1 MKLYERELN
10 MSIVIINNFG
20 QYNHRIS
27 RTLTYLKIENK
38 LVSNETSLEEI
49 KAMNPEGIIL
59 GGGPSIERIGN
70 WEDIIKHINVPILG
84 ICLGHQVIANVFGGE
99 TKSAEI
105 ESYAQ
110 IDLNIEKEEGIFK
123 DVGKSLKVWASHK
136 DEVITLPENF
146 EILASSDK
154 CAIEAMKHKEKEI
167 YGIQFH
173 PEVQHTPRGGEI
185 FENFYNICKQ

>member
-1 MKLYERELN
+1 

-27 RTLTYLKIENK
+27 RTLKYLDIENK
-38 LVSNETSLEEI
+38 LIPNTTSVDEI
-49 KAMNPEGIIL
+49 KDMNPSGIIL

-70 WEDIIKHINVPILG
+70 CRDIILNLDTPILG
-84 ICLGHQVIANVFGGE
+84 ICLGHQIISEVFGGK

-110 IDLNIEKEEGIFK
+110 IELNILKENGLFKGI
-123 DVGKSLKVWASHK
+123 GNTLKVWASHK
-136 DEVITLPENF
+136 DEVVALPENF
-146 EILASSDK
+146 EILANSNK
-154 CAIEAMKHKEKEI
+154 CDIEAIKHENKPI

-185 FENFYNICKQ
+185 FKNFNEICKNY

>member
-1 MKLYERELN
+1 MIRELN

-27 RTLTYLKIENK
+27 RTLTYLGIENK
-38 LVSNETSLEEI
+38 LISNETSLEDIE
-49 KAMNPEGIIL
+49 AMNPEGIIL

-70 WEDIIKHINVPILG
+70 CEEIIRKMDVPILG
-84 ICLGHQVIANVFGGE
+84 ICLGHQMIANVYGGQ
-99 TKSAEI
+99 TTSAEI

-110 IDLNIEKEEGIFK
+110 IELKIEKQVGIFE
-123 DVGKSLKVWASHK
+123 DVGDTLKVWASHK
-136 DEVITLPENF
+136 DEVIALPEDF
-146 EILASSDK
+146 EVLASSDK
-154 CAIEAMKHKEKEI
+154 CAIEAMKHKNKDV

-185 FENFYNICKQ
+185 FENFYRLCKK

>member
-1 MKLYERELN
+1 

-27 RTLTYLKIENK
+27 RTLTYLGIENK
-38 LVSNETSLEEI
+38 LVSNETSLDEI
-49 KAMNPEGIIL
+49 NNLEPEGIIL

-70 WEDIIKHINVPILG
+70 CEEIINKTNVPILG
-84 ICLGHQVIANVFGGE
+84 ICLGHQIIANIFGGK

-110 IDLNIEKEEGIFK
+110 IELEILDNETLFEGIG
-123 DVGKSLKVWASHK
+123 DTLKVWASHK
-136 DEVITLPENF
+136 DEVITLPDNF
-146 EILASSDK
+146 QILAKSTK
-154 CAIEAMKHKEKEI
+154 CDIEAMKHKEKPI
-167 YGIQFH
+167 FGIQFH

-185 FENFYNICKQ
+185 FENFYKICKN

>member
-1 MKLYERELN
+1 

-27 RTLTYLKIENK
+27 RTLSYLGIENK
-38 LVSNETSLEEI
+38 LVSNETSLDKI
-49 KAMNPEGIIL
+49 RSLNPEGIIL
-59 GGGPSIERIGN
+59 GGGPSIDRIGN
-70 WEDIIKHINVPILG
+70 CVEIIKEVDVPILG
-84 ICLGHQVIANVFGGE
+84 ICLGHQIIANVFGGQ

-110 IDLNIEKEEGIFK
+110 IELNILKQEGIFEG
-123 DVGKSLKVWASHK
+123 VGDTLKVWASHK
-136 DEVITLPENF
+136 DEVITLPEGF
-146 EILASSDK
+146 EVLASSNK
-154 CAIEAMKHKEKEI
+154 CDVESMKHPEKPI

-185 FENFYNICKQ
+185 FENFYKICKK

>member
-1 MKLYERELN
+1 
-10 MSIVIINNFG
+10 MSIVIINNLG

-27 RTLTYLKIENK
+27 RTLTYLGIENK
-38 LVSNETSLEEI
+38 LISNETSLEDVE
-49 KAMNPEGIIL
+49 AMNPEGIIL
-59 GGGPSIERIGN
+59 GGGPSIDRIGN
-70 WEDIIKHINVPILG
+70 CEDIIREIDVPILG
-84 ICLGHQVIANVFGGE
+84 ICLGHQTIANVFGGQ

-110 IDLNIEKEEGIFK
+110 IELKIEKQTGIFEG
-123 DVGKSLKVWASHK
+123 VGESLTVWASHK
-136 DEVITLPENF
+136 DEVITLPEDF

-154 CAIEAMKHKEKEI
+154 CAIEAMKHKDKEI

-185 FENFYNICKQ
+185 FENFYKLCKN